1 VGQSGGKWTG
11 VIKKQVQCEVNRLFY
26 GEFQHTIDQKGR
38 LIIPASFRE
47 ELGSVFM
54 VAKGLFIFSMPKWNS
69 LVEKLETLPLSNT
82 KAREFSRFFFSSAAQ
97 CKLDTHARI
106 LVPTDLRA
114 HAGLEKDVTIVGV
127 GNRVEVWSR
136 DKWETYLGGES
147 LSPESL
153 SDTFAM
159 LGI

>member
-1 VGQSGGKWTG
+1 M
-11 VIKKQVQCEVNRLFY
+11 FY

-38 LIIPASFRE
+38 IIIPSAFRE
-47 ELGSVFM
+47 ELNVKFM
-54 VAKGLFIFSMPKWNS
+54 LAKGLEECLFIFSMPRWNS

-82 KAREFSRFFFSSAAQ
+82 NARSFNRFFFSSAAQ
-97 CKLDTHARI
+97 CEMDKNYRI
-106 LVPTDLRA
+106 LVPVDLRN
-114 HAGLEKDVTIVGV
+114 HAELEKDISIVGV

-136 DKWETYLGGES
+136 DKWEKYIQGDS
-147 LSPESL
+147 LNPDSL